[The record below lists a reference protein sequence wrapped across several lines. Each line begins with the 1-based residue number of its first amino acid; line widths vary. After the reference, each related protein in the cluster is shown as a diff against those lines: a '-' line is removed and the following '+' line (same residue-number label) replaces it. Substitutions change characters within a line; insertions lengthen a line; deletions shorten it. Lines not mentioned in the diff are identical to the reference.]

1 MHYSSTFEGGLVD
14 LSILMI
20 VRALHIL
27 LAALWLGTAVLL
39 TVFLIPALR
48 HVGMPGAPLIGR
60 MAQRRLGH
68 YITVLATLTVLTGLW
83 LFWRVTNGMQADVML
98 SPPIMVLGI
107 GVLSGLLAAGLGI
120 GILGPSMKAM
130 GMAMGAVSRL
140 SDGEEREGHMQ
151 RIEAL
156 HRHFALFSRLMVTL
170 MVIALLCM
178 TLSHVL

>member
-1 MHYSSTFEGGLVD
+1 MDFSL
-14 LSILMI
+14 LMI

-48 HVGMPGAPLIGR
+48 QVGMPGAPLIAN
-60 MAQRRLGH
+60 MAQRKLGK
-68 YITVLATLTVLTGLW
+68 YITSLAVLTVLTGLW
-83 LFWRVTNGMQADVML
+83 LYWHVTVGLQAGAML
-98 SPPIMVLGI
+98 SPPFMVLAI
-107 GVLSGLLAAGLGI
+107 GALCGLLAAGLGI
-120 GILGPSMKAM
+120 GVLGPSMKAM

-140 SDGEEREGHMQ
+140 PEGEERAGHMQ
-151 RIEAL
+151 RIAML
-156 HRHFALFSRLMVTL
+156 HRRFALFSRLMVAL